1 MGRDDGGDTLGQC
14 EEQATQPL
22 QFGETGGGGGGGR
35 APGWVTLLSTR
46 MK

>member
-22 QFGETGGGGGGGR
+22 QFGETGGGGGPGR
-35 APGWVTLLSTR
+35 PHDNKTTSG
-46 MK
+46 

>member
-22 QFGETGGGGGGGR
+22 QFGETGGGGGGGAGR
-35 APGWVTLLSTR
+35 RGRERPSR
-46 MK
+46 